1 MTQALFHASISVR
14 VRATVLERLKKMA
27 ERHNLSQSEVI
38 EHIVDQAF
46 EEIMMKKR
54 TEKGNAKK

>member
-1 MTQALFHASISVR
+1 
-14 VRATVLERLKKMA
+14 MA